1 MYHIT
6 NEGRRRAVS
15 CGGSRS
21 LLTTCGRGDLP
32 EMRPVLFAPL
42 SFPSGILMSD
52 RSGKADSPPDSPH
65 P

>member
-1 MYHIT
+1 MKG
-6 NEGRRRAVS
+6 EGEAFSAEAPEVF
-15 CGGSRS
+15 SRPA
-21 LLTTCGRGDLP
+21 GRGDLP